1 VVANARR
8 ITQPGYFTEQS
19 VSPWT
24 SQRLTS
30 RPKKEMG
37 ETTIVPIELHDSIF
51 RAAGPGRAS
60 RKGAVRDQ
68 RFLERSGAGY
78 RGLLP
83 GVYVLFCHCDV
94 GSAPGDRDQI
104 SIAVAAIRLRPFSR
118 QSFTVSVGINAL
130 KHVLEIPAEPDRLPS
145 DIEFRIAKRTGVDV
159 TVNRLETKLT
169 GST

>member
-1 VVANARR
+1 MAAQHVDCPRR
-8 ITQPGYFTEQS
+8 RPRE
-19 VSPWT
+19 SPW
-24 SQRLTS
+24 SVRA
-30 RPKKEMG
+30 PA
-37 ETTIVPIELHDSIF
+37 ELNGNF
-51 RAAGPGRAS
+51 LCGP
-60 RKGAVRDQ
+60 
-68 RFLERSGAGY
+68 Y

-130 KHVLEIPAEPDRLPS
+130 KHVFEIPAEPDRLPS